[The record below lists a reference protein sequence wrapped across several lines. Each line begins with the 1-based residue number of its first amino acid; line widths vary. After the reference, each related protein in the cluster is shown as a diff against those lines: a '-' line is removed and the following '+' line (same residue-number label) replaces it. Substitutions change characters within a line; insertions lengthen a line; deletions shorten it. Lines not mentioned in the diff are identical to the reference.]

1 MLESLFNKVADLQDC
16 VLQIKRLLLLDATIS
31 SKTVLARRRRE
42 AIVKLEIIKQVIII
56 NSMLLK
62 HFHQNLP
69 TYVL

>member
-16 VLQIKRLLLLDATIS
+16 VMQIKRLLLLDATIS

-62 HFHQNLP
+62 HVHQNLP
-69 TYVL
+69 TCVL

>member
-1 MLESLFNKVADLQDC
+1 MLESLFNKVAELQDC

-69 TYVL
+69 TCVL